1 MKLVQLFFLQRGK
14 KALHA
19 SVVLAASG
27 TAHALNRAI
36 PGQHLTEICAGKLA
50 AAVTVQN
57 HARGSLSLAGRA
69 KSVDT
74 EFLPHVVIHGKTYDL
89 TVITV
94 QNGCDV
100 KLSVC
105 ARDLRDICQPLLI
118 WHLS

>member
-1 MKLVQLFFLQRGK
+1 MEKRFSAM
-14 KALHA
+14 AL
-19 SVVLAASG
+19 SYGL
-27 TAHALNRAI
+27 
-36 PGQHLTEICAGKLA
+36 PF
-50 AAVTVQN
+50 
-57 HARGSLSLAGRA
+57 LSLAGRA

-105 ARDLRDICQPLLI
+105 ARDLR
-118 WHLS
+118 